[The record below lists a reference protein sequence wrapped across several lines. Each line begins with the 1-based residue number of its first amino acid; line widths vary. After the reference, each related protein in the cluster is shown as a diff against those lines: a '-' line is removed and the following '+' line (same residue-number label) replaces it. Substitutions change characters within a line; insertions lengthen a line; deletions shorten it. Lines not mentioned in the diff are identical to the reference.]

1 MNTSLFKIIRLV
13 YIDILRPLVVEK
25 IQQSQTNIDDFV
37 LSVLDKL
44 FDYNGTG
51 K

>member
-1 MNTSLFKIIRLV
+1 MNSGLFKLIKMAYSTL
-13 YIDILRPLVVEK
+13 LRPLVVEK
-25 IQQSQTNIDDFV
+25 IKSSPTQIDDFV

-44 FDYNGTG
+44 FDYSEL

>member
-1 MNTSLFKIIRLV
+1 MSTSLWALIRMA
-13 YIDILRPLVVEK
+13 YKSILRPLVVEK
-25 IQQSQTNIDDFV
+25 IKSSPSQIDDFV

-44 FDYNGTG
+44 FNGEESG